1 MKFETLQDMTFTC
14 ENCAG
19 WDIDKSELRNSINLV
34 VQGLTMKETKEV
46 FDEEWKKE

>member
-1 MKFETLQDMTFTC
+1 MAEKPVCIINKTEKKIGVNGTVFEH
-14 ENCAG
+14 
-19 WDIDKSELRNSINLV
+19 KNLV